1 MDDNLPKAIKQL
13 NLDPQTEK
21 MFRRCLN
28 LEYRFMFFY
37 GTDTPEQLE
46 LKFGQKLTRLGAIL
60 PEHVLAFGGPDESWS
75 ARNDGRKGGPS
86 IVDTRWCS
94 GLTPAEA
101 QRLPGVPGYVA
112 FVSPQH
118 FRMLWNLNALEYD
131 IRSVQPVIIRTPSG
145 RTDPIPAQAF
155 VRRQMDWSG
164 GGPAD
169 ACMCATLRLIKQHAS
184 AFPGTLAIRN
194 ETGRLVYKW
203 SMPGFKEL
211 PLPAFLYEVGSRKT
225 PKPWAM
231 PKTIDQVCAK
241 LLYVG
246 YDPLRMDPETFVR
259 KIDEINRK
267 LQEHGKPVIGDS
279 VVEIAKRLL
288 RQVHYT
294 TSLARN

>member
-131 IRSVQPVIIRTPSG
+131 IRSVQPVIRTPSG

-169 ACMCATLRLIKQHAS
+169 ACMCAVQSCVTACLAAARALFAPAIPQRLRIPSLVAAQVRHAAAHKAACIS
-184 AFPGTLAIRN
+184 ISWDTCHP
-194 ETGRLVYKW
+194 
-203 SMPGFKEL
+203 
-211 PLPAFLYEVGSRKT
+211 
-225 PKPWAM
+225 
-231 PKTIDQVCAK
+231 
-241 LLYVG
+241 
-246 YDPLRMDPETFVR
+246 
-259 KIDEINRK
+259 
-267 LQEHGKPVIGDS
+267 
-279 VVEIAKRLL
+279 
-288 RQVHYT
+288 
-294 TSLARN
+294 